1 MSLGALHHCADRM
14 AFRESV
20 GFAAGQSYER
30 RRIGE
35 LLRQRISD
43 LRSLESA
50 GLPKRT
56 VNSLIAE
63 VELLTQIIE
72 REAV

>member
-1 MSLGALHHCADRM
+1 MTLGALHHCTDRM

-35 LLRQRISD
+35 LLRQRITD
-43 LRSLESA
+43 LRQLGDMGIPA
-50 GLPKRT
+50 RT
-56 VNSLIAE
+56 VQLLTAE
-63 VELLTQIIE
+63 VQLLVDAIE
-72 REAV
+72 REAA

>member
-1 MSLGALHHCADRM
+1 MSLAALHHCADRM

-20 GFAAGQSYER
+20 GFSAGQAYER

-43 LRSLESA
+43 LRVLQQDGVS
-50 GLPKRT
+50 KRT
-56 VNSLIAE
+56 A
-63 VELLTQIIE
+63 ELLTSEIELLCNAIE
-72 REAV
+72 REAA

>member
-1 MSLGALHHCADRM
+1 MSMGALHHCADRM

-43 LRSLESA
+43 LRSLEHA

-56 VNSLIAE
+56 VSSLVAE
-63 VELLTQIIE
+63 VELLVQIIE

>member
-1 MSLGALHHCADRM
+1 MSLGALHHCSDRM

-43 LRSLESA
+43 LRILEGEGVS
-50 GLPKRT
+50 KRT
-56 VNSLIAE
+56 VSLLISE
-63 VELLTQIIE
+63 VQLLCAAIE
-72 REAV
+72 RDAA

>member
-1 MSLGALHHCADRM
+1 M

-35 LLRQRISD
+35 LLRQRIAD
-43 LRSLESA
+43 LRILQQEGVS
-50 GLPKRT
+50 KRT
-56 VNSLIAE
+56 VSLLISE
-63 VELLTQIIE
+63 VELLCSAIE
-72 REAV
+72 RDHA

>member
-1 MSLGALHHCADRM
+1 MSMGALHSCAERM

-35 LLRQRISD
+35 LLRQRIAD
-43 LRSLESA
+43 LRGLADA

-56 VNSLIAE
+56 VNSLVAE
-63 VELLTQIIE
+63 VQLLVDAIE
-72 REAV
+72 REVA

>member
-1 MSLGALHHCADRM
+1 MSMGALHHCADRM

-35 LLRQRISD
+35 LLRHRISD
-43 LRSLESA
+43 LRSLEHA

-56 VNSLIAE
+56 VNSLVAE
-63 VELLTQIIE
+63 VELLVQIIE